1 MSNTAGN
8 TATGYTALSLHQPW
22 ASLLVHGIKRIE
34 GRAWPCD
41 HRGQLWIHSTS
52 QRPTPED
59 IQVETYISNEARPAV
74 SLIDAHAC
82 CQIHS
87 DQLLMTACGMQR
99 YCQAADTVRKV
110 QP

>member
-1 MSNTAGN
+1 MQSGPGKSNNSSSTD
-8 TATGYTALSLHQPW
+8 TGYTALSLHQPW

-59 IQVETYISNEARPAV
+59 IQAILPA
-74 SLIDAHAC
+74 SECNAH
-82 CQIHS
+82 QK
-87 DQLLMTACGMQR
+87 LTA
-99 YCQAADTVRKV
+99 A
-110 QP
+110 